1 MIFGN
6 HLAPVPGK
14 VGLVHVPF
22 PAGLDCGHG
31 AHSAE
36 YVNHSVSVNGAGRS
50 VHSPRASGP
59 KELPVFGVA

>member
-14 VGLVHVPF
+14 VGLVRVPF

-36 YVNHSVSVNGAGRS
+36 S
-50 VHSPRASGP
+50 
-59 KELPVFGVA
+59 